1 MHRLSC
7 TGPAICWPCWAG
19 MGGAVLLRSAV
30 LRVAGVSGT
39 LPAAQECV
47 WGGGRRG
54 VIADRLGCVVLSVLV
69 DCTRTQSR
77 PVFLASLYSS

>member
-1 MHRLSC
+1 M
-7 TGPAICWPCWAG
+7 
-19 MGGAVLLRSAV
+19 LLRSAV

-39 LPAAQECV
+39 LLAAQECV
-47 WGGGRRG
+47 CEGAGRRG
-54 VIADRLGCVVLSVLV
+54 IIADRLGCVVLSVLV